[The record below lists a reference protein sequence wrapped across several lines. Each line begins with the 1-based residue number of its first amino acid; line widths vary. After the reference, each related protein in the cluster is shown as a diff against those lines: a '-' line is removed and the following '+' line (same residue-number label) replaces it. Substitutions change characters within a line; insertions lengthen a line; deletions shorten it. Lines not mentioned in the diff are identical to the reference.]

1 MRLVMAKPA
10 ASSFALLILWPVDKR
25 SIDIDIF
32 LFTLL
37 IEPCAASALILV
49 LITDMGFSFKVL
61 LHQEEMMVI
70 SHMAKESDR

>member
-1 MRLVMAKPA
+1 L
-10 ASSFALLILWPVDKR
+10 ALLILWPVDKR

-37 IEPCAASALILV
+37 SEPCAASALILV

-61 LHQEEMMVI
+61 LHQEEMLVI